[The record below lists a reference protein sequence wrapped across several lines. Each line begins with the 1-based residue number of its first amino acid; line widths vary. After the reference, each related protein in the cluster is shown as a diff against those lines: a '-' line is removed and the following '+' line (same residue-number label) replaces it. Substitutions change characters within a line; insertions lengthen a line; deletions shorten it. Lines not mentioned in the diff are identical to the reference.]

1 MRTKVTLVL
10 VFLNVALFFYIF
22 HFEAKWRQDR
32 AGLVNSRKV
41 YGPEAATVD
50 SFTRASPNS
59 PTVRIEKRGE
69 TWWLTQPY
77 EWPANPNAV
86 DSILRELQFLE
97 HETSFAVKDLTQGG
111 RSLADYGL
119 DQPSL
124 TFTFTS
130 AGRAFE
136 TRLGNPTTLA
146 ARLYLLSPG
155 GERIHVVNRA
165 VADSLGLPLDQLRA
179 DTVFTIPI
187 FEARSLGVQSDSA
200 KVRLRRDGDR
210 WAFETPILARADKGA
225 VQIALNALLSLQ
237 GRNFL
242 ETNNADLERAG
253 LNNPVLRV
261 TLEGNARRETLL
273 LGAHTGD
280 DYFAK
285 IEDKSAVFTV
295 TMPAP
300 LLTVLRGAQQELR
313 DPRVLDFDPAA
324 VTGLTLAG
332 PDRTPVVL
340 QRLDAPDAEGKFP
353 WQMAARALDNQTPA
367 PVPAEAGLIREVLGQ
382 LADLRATR
390 YISDAPTAAELER
403 LGFNRPER
411 TLTLSLGGATP
422 PGQPAA
428 ALTAEIGVS
437 PDQPGKAFARVTNAP
452 AIYEIDPVI
461 LDHLS
466 PSPLHY
472 RQRLLRALPSGARIA
487 GVTLAETGAA
497 APLYQR
503 RLAEG
508 ETWDAVLAAEA
519 EPRRRALG
527 ALLAEM
533 STLTARAFTAQPFN
547 PAQVE
552 VRGAPTPWRYRLTLD
567 LALQGGGAVQQEQFT
582 LLLTDRLGGGTQLG
596 GTADF
601 GGVVF
606 EISQPLLDAL
616 FHFTFTEKTDPG
628 PPQDPPG

>member
-41 YGPEAATVD
+41 YGPEASTID
-50 SFTRASPNS
+50 SFTRTSPDS

-97 HETSFAVKDLTQGG
+97 HETSFAVKDLTSGG

-119 DQPSL
+119 DRPSL

-165 VADSLGLPLDQLRA
+165 VADSLGLPLDQIRA
-179 DTVFTIPI
+179 DSVFTIPI
-187 FEARSLGVQSDSA
+187 FEARSLGVQSDGT

-210 WAFETPILARADKGA
+210 WAFETPILARANKDN
-225 VQIALNALLSLQ
+225 VNVALNLLLSLQ

-242 ETNNADLERAG
+242 ETDNADLERAG

-295 TMPAP
+295 AVPGP
-300 LLTVLRGAQQELR
+300 LLSFLRGAQQELR
-313 DPRVLDFDPAA
+313 DSRVLDFNPAA
-324 VTGLTLAG
+324 VTGLTISG
-332 PDRTPVVL
+332 PGRTPVAL
-340 QRLDAPDAEGKFP
+340 QRLDAPDAEGNFP
-353 WQMAARALDNQTPA
+353 WQLAGRAVDAQTPA
-367 PVPAEAGLIREVLGQ
+367 PVPAELPLIQ
-382 LADLRATR
+382 DLLKRLFDLHATR
-390 YISDAPTAAELER
+390 YVSDAPTAADLER
-403 LGFNRPER
+403 FGFNRPER
-411 TLTLSLGGATP
+411 TLTLSLGGGSA
-422 PGQPAA
+422 PGQPPSS
-428 ALTAEIGVS
+428 LVAEIGVS

-452 AIYEIDPVI
+452 AIYEIDSVI

-466 PSPLHY
+466 PEPLHY
-472 RQRLLRALPSGARIA
+472 RQRLLRTLPSGASIT
-487 GVTLAETGAA
+487 GVTLTQTGAP
-497 APLYQR
+497 APLFR
-503 RLAEG
+503 RQLAEG
-508 ETWDAVLAAEA
+508 ETWEAALAAEP

-533 STLTARAFTAQPFN
+533 SVLTARSFSAQPFN
-547 PAQVE
+547 PTQVE
-552 VRGAPTPWRYRLTLD
+552 VRGAPAPWQYQLTLN
-567 LALQGGGAVQQEQFT
+567 LALQGGGSAQQEQFT
-582 LLLTDRLGGGTQLG
+582 LLLTERLGGTSQLA

-606 EISQPLLDAL
+606 EVSQPLLDAL
-616 FHFTFTEKTDPG
+616 FHFTFTEKQDPG
-628 PPQDPPG
+628 PPQG